1 MASAMIHRFD
11 DTDTED
17 DGRSL
22 AAATTA
28 SFSLVPAASSAD
40 GGASM
45 AEWTHIGEATVATG
59 ATQHSGWE
67 PFPACNDDESLVW
80 ADDGTIYMR
89 KSPGGN
95 TKSNSTRRIKG
106 AKWGID
112 DDEQFQSS
120 DLADVDYN
128 ITELKGSVQSNKRE
142 RRTSPLILRRF
153 NSDDSDDVDTRNDV
167 KDGMSEDEN
176 NNDDETTYTR
186 KSWLPQWPDV
196 EQQST
201 AHEVSKRKAC
211 CSRKG
216 CCTSCTSCHLSFTCH
231 VVMVLIFILVV
242 FLAVLMFFLFQEEIL
257 AWL

>member
-1 MASAMIHRFD
+1 MASALIRRFD
-11 DTDTED
+11 DSDTED

-22 AAATTA
+22 EAATTA

-45 AEWTHIGEATVATG
+45 AEWTHIGEATVATA
-59 ATQHSGWE
+59 ATQQPGWE
-67 PFPACNDDESLVW
+67 PFPVANDDESLVW

-95 TKSNSTRRIKG
+95 SNKSNSTRRIKG
-106 AKWGID
+106 ARWGID

-120 DLADVDYN
+120 DLADIDYN
-128 ITELKGSVQSNKRE
+128 IAELKSSVHSNKRE
-142 RRTSPLILRRF
+142 RRCSPLILRRF
-153 NSDDSDDVDTRNDV
+153 NSDNSDDVNTRNDV
-167 KDGMSEDEN
+167 KDGKSDDEN
-176 NNDDETTYTR
+176 INDDETTYTR

-201 AHEVSKRKAC
+201 VHEVSKRK
-211 CSRKG
+211 G
-216 CCTSCTSCHLSFTCH
+216 CCTSCHLSFTCH
-231 VVMVLIFILVV
+231 VAIVLIFILVV
-242 FLAVLMFFLFQEEIL
+242 FLVVLLFFLFQEEIL